1 MAARGPAISGRRG
14 REGSTRQA
22 SGPRYPHAGKIYA
35 TSLPSVTSYWV
46 PLRIVDLFSGC
57 GGLSYGGHLAAS
69 AAGLEVS
76 TLAAVDLWNAAC
88 TTYKKNM
95 GFAPTVTPV
104 SVPLLEDLRDK
115 HSTVDLLLGGP
126 PCQGF
131 SSVGRR
137 ALDDPRNQLVKT
149 YVEAVRLLR
158 PKAFLMENV
167 NGFVT
172 LQGGI
177 LFREVLGSF
186 GGLGYSVFP
195 AMVLASAYGVPQHR
209 RRCFIVGFQDGGD
222 FAFPLGVAKF
232 VDPRNVDLV
241 ADIRPEHLDYGKVYS
256 FNDATSDLPGVAAG
270 RAAHSYKCPPQN
282 AYQRRMRKGS
292 RSLTE
297 HRGAL
302 HHADLMKLLTYIP
315 AGKSALDDDVLKTVP
330 KALRPTSG
338 FGNSYARILGSDP
351 APTITRNFSTPSS
364 ANCIHPTANRALT
377 VREAARCQSFPDVY
391 EFTGTPA
398 EKRLQIGN
406 AVPPLLA
413 QNVIA
418 GIVTELKKRGAIL

>member
-1 MAARGPAISGRRG
+1 M
-14 REGSTRQA
+14 
-22 SGPRYPHAGKIYA
+22 
-35 TSLPSVTSYWV
+35 
-46 PLRIVDLFSGC
+46 PLKTIDLFSGC

-69 AAGLEVS
+69 SAGLETA
-76 TLAAVDLWNAAC
+76 TLAAVDLWSAAC
-88 TTYKKNM
+88 ATYKHNL
-95 GFAPTVTPV
+95 GFVPTVAPV
-104 SVPLLEDLRDK
+104 SVSLLEEIRDR
-115 HSTVDLLLGGP
+115 HATVDLLLGGP

-137 ALDDPRNQLVKT
+137 ALADPRNQLVRT

-172 LQGGI
+172 LQGGT
-177 LFREVLGSF
+177 LFREVLESF
-186 GGLGYSVFP
+186 RSLGYGVFP

-222 FAFPLGVAKF
+222 FTFPLGAAEF
-232 VDPRNVDLV
+232 VCPRNADLV
-241 ADIRPEHLDYGKVYS
+241 VDIRPEHLDYEDVYS

-270 RAAHSYKCPPQN
+270 RTAHFYKCPPRN
-282 AYQRRMRKGS
+282 SYQRRMRKGA

-302 HHADLMKLLTYIP
+302 HHVQLMKLLAYIP
-315 AGKSALDDDVLKTVP
+315 AGKSALDDDVFKTIP

-418 GIVTELKKRGAIL
+418 EIVAELKKRGANL

>member
-1 MAARGPAISGRRG
+1 V
-14 REGSTRQA
+14 
-22 SGPRYPHAGKIYA
+22 
-35 TSLPSVTSYWV
+35 SLG
-46 PLRIVDLFSGC
+46 IVDLFSGC
-57 GGLSYGGHLAAS
+57 GGLSYGAHIAA
-69 AAGLEVS
+69 ADLGLSVE
-76 TLAAVDLWNAAC
+76 TLAAVDLWKRAC
-88 TTYKKNM
+88 VTYEHNLGVSPKI
-95 GFAPTVTPV
+95 APV
-104 SVPLLEDLRDK
+104 SLPLLEEIRDS
-115 HSTVDLLLGGP
+115 HESVDLLLGGP

-149 YVEAVRLLR
+149 YVEAVRLLQ

-172 LQGGI
+172 LQGGA

-186 GGLGYSVFP
+186 SGLGYSVFP

-222 FAFPLGVAKF
+222 FAFPLGAAEF
-232 VDPRNVDLV
+232 VSPRNADLV
-241 ADIRPEHLDYGKVYS
+241 ADIRPEHLDYEHVYS

-270 RAAHSYKCPPQN
+270 RTAHSYKCAPRN

-302 HHADLMKLLTYIP
+302 HHAQLMRLLAYIP
-315 AGKSALDDDVLKTVP
+315 AGKSALDEDVLKTIP

-338 FGNSYARILGSDP
+338 FGNSYARILGTEP

-377 VREAARCQSFPDVY
+377 MREAARCQSFPDVY

-398 EKRLQIGN
+398 EKRLQLGN

-413 QNVIA
+413 QKVITE
-418 GIVTELKKRGAIL
+418 IVTELKKRGAVL